1 MLTTQAVRREIVTAT
16 KKLRT
21 KVITASM
28 NSSLDEVAST
38 YALIQVS

>member
-1 MLTTQAVRREIVTAT
+1 MLTTQAVRRKIVTAT

-21 KVITASM
+21 KVITDSM

>member
-1 MLTTQAVRREIVTAT
+1 MLTTQAVRRKIVTAT

-21 KVITASM
+21 KVITASI

>member
-1 MLTTQAVRREIVTAT
+1 MLTTQAVRRKIVTAT

-21 KVITASM
+21 KVKTASM

-38 YALIQVS
+38 CALIQVS

>member
-1 MLTTQAVRREIVTAT
+1 MLTTQAVSRKIVTAT

-21 KVITASM
+21 KVKTASM
-28 NSSLDEVAST
+28 NSSWDEVAST